1 MLELVTT
8 QQTTKVTRLTIRFIF
23 VSAAV
28 YALAMGLAGALI
40 RLLPPAKVATE
51 AMFPPGFWI
60 TTGLLIAG
68 STALQRAVRRV
79 RREKQVP
86 FRRSLLAALAFGT
99 LFVGI
104 QTYSVSCLWRH
115 QVPAEVQTGSNA
127 FLTAITVLHALH
139 FTVALLI
146 LVWVTLS
153 ALADR
158 YDHEYSWGVT
168 VCALFWHA
176 LGLVWGVILG
186 AFLIA
191 AW

>member
-1 MLELVTT
+1 MAPLVTT
-8 QQTTKVTRLTIRFIF
+8 RTSPGRSRLAVRFILT
-23 VSAAV
+23 AAGV
-28 YALAMGLAGALI
+28 YAAALGLAGLLI
-40 RLLPPAKVATE
+40 RLLPVSDAPTE
-51 AMFPPGFWI
+51 AMLPPALWI

-68 STALQRAVRRV
+68 SAALQRAAQLV

-86 FRRSLLAALAFGT
+86 FRRSLVTALVLGT

-104 QTYSVSCLWRH
+104 QTYALRCLALH
-115 QVPAEVQTGSNA
+115 QIPAEVQTGSNA
-127 FLTAITVLHALH
+127 FLTVFAVLHAIH
-139 FTVALLI
+139 FTLALLF

-168 VCALFWHA
+168 LCSLFWHA
-176 LGLVWGVILG
+176 LGVAWGVILG

-191 AW
+191 AR